1 MATSP
6 TTVRCDTTS
15 FSSEPAQSGTVFND
29 ATRLL
34 DNASTGPVTQGG
46 SGKISG
52 QGHSRHHSP
61 QEAGERDGRPVPSFW
76 NFAESEHGHNGGNH
90 HQFEQMRHHA

>member
-1 MATSP
+1 MVTSP
-6 TTVRCDTTS
+6 TTVHCDTTT
-15 FSSEPAQSGTVFND
+15 FSSGPAQSGEEFND

-34 DNASTGPVTQGG
+34 DNAGTGPVPQGG
-46 SGKISG
+46 SDKISG
-52 QGHSRHHSP
+52 QGHSRRHGP

-76 NFAESEHGHNGGNH
+76 NFVESERGHNGGNH